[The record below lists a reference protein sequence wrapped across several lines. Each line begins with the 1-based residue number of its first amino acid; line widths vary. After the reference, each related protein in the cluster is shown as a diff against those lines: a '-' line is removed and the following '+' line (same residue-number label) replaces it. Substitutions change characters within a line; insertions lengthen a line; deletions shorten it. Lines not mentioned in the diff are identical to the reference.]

1 MSAPLLSDTEFEHLA
16 AQARQLVHQRQTRGA
31 GHFAGPHITT
41 QRGPGLELQDL
52 RAYQYGDEV
61 RHIAW
66 RASARSPRPLV
77 KVFHA
82 ERRLR
87 RLLWLDQH
95 PGMAF
100 ATRGELKAARALRA
114 AALIGFSAL
123 QQQAEIGAIVSNT
136 TDHFFPF
143 SGKLNQW
150 LRLLG
155 IANRIPPS
163 PWKGEGDL
171 IKEAKQLQT
180 QLHHLDRLATRNT
193 ELLLISDFQHWDDSL
208 QTAIAPLADKCRV
221 TALQII
227 DRGELELPAAG
238 KLRLISP
245 YDGQTHVID
254 SSNPQLRRRYRE
266 VMQQRQN
273 NLSSLL
279 KRSGIQHCVLY
290 TDDDALTTIN
300 ELL

>member
-16 AQARQLVHQRQTRGA
+16 AQARQLVQQRQTRGA

-66 RASARSPRPLV
+66 RASARSSRPLV

-82 ERRLR
+82 ERRQR
-87 RLLWLDQH
+87 RLIWLDQH

-114 AALIGFSAL
+114 SALIGFAAL
-123 QQQAEIGAIVSNT
+123 QQQAEIGAIVSNN

-143 SGKLNQW
+143 SGRLHQW

-155 IANRIPPS
+155 VANQTPELKQQTTTP
-163 PWKGEGDL
+163 
-171 IKEAKQLQT
+171 QLQL
-180 QLHHLDRLATRNT
+180 QHLDRLATRDT

-208 QTAIAPLADKCRV
+208 QTAIAPLAAKCKV

-227 DRGELELPAAG
+227 DRGELDLPDAG
-238 KLRLISP
+238 KVRLISP
-245 YDGQTHVID
+245 FNGNTHVID

-266 VMQQRQN
+266 LMEQRQN
-273 NLSSLL
+273 NTSSLL
-279 KRSGIQHCVLY
+279 KRNNIQHTLLY
-290 TDDDALTTIN
+290 TDDNTLPVIN
-300 ELL
+300 QLL

>member
-1 MSAPLLSDTEFEHLA
+1 MSAPLISDSEFEGLA
-16 AQARQLVHQRQTRGA
+16 AQARQLIQQRHTRGA
-31 GHFAGPHITT
+31 GHFAGPHITA

-66 RASARSPRPLV
+66 RASARSSQPLV

-82 ERRLR
+82 ERRQR

-114 AALIGFSAL
+114 TALIGFAAL
-123 QQQAEIGAIVSNT
+123 QQQSEIGAIISNSC
-136 TDHFFPF
+136 DHFFPF
-143 SGKLNQW
+143 SGRLNQW

-155 IANRIPPS
+155 IANQTPELKQQTTAPQR
-163 PWKGEGDL
+163 
-171 IKEAKQLQT
+171 QLQ
-180 QLHHLDRLATRNT
+180 HLNRLTTRDT

-208 QTAIAPLADKCRV
+208 QMAIAPLIAKCKV

-227 DRGELELPAAG
+227 DRGEFELPAAG
-238 KLRLISP
+238 KIRLISP
-245 YDGQTHVID
+245 FDGQTHVID
-254 SSNPQLRRRYRE
+254 SNNPQLRRRYSE
-266 VMQQRQN
+266 LMQQRQT
-273 NLSSLL
+273 NLSSLF
-279 KRSGIQHCVLY
+279 KRIGMQHTLLY
-290 TDDDALTTIN
+290 TDDDTLAVVNT
-300 ELL
+300 LL

>member
-1 MSAPLLSDTEFEHLA
+1 MSAPLLSDTEFENLA
-16 AQARQLVHQRQTRGA
+16 AQARQFIQQRQTRGG
-31 GHFAGPHITT
+31 GHFTGPHITT

-82 ERRLR
+82 ERRQR

-95 PGMAF
+95 PGMTF

-114 AALIGFSAL
+114 CALIGFAAL
-123 QQQAEIGAIVSNT
+123 QQQAEIGAIISNT
-136 TDHFFPF
+136 TDHFYPF
-143 SGKLNQW
+143 SGRLNQW

-155 IANRIPPS
+155 IANQTP
-163 PWKGEGDL
+163 EL
-171 IKEAKQLQT
+171 KQQT
-180 QLHHLDRLATRNT
+180 TDPKLQLHHLDRLATRDT
-193 ELLLISDFQHWDDSL
+193 ELLLISDFQLWNDSL
-208 QTAIAPLADKCRV
+208 QTAIAPLAAKCKI

-238 KLRLISP
+238 KVRLISP
-245 YDGQTHVID
+245 FDGKTHVID
-254 SSNPQLRRRYRE
+254 SSNPRLRRRYGE
-266 VMQQRQN
+266 LMQQRQE
-273 NLSSLL
+273 NLAALFKSC
-279 KRSGIQHCVLY
+279 GAQHSMLF
-290 TDDDALTTIN
+290 TNDDVLTTIN